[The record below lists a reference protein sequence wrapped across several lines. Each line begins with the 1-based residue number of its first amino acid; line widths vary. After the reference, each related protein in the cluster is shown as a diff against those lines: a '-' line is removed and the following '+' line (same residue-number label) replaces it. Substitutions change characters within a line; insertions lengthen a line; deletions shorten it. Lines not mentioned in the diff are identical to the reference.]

1 MFFVWGIYYAFYSGI
16 LRTLADAGHYRNYML
31 VLGVLA
37 VIVVSYLLGSVNFA
51 LVISKLFYHDDIRT
65 HGSGNA
71 GTTNMLRTYGK
82 GAAAATFIGDGVKG
96 VVAVLFACAVF
107 GGTFWCP
114 AASYLAALFAV
125 LGHIF
130 PCFSGFKGG
139 KGFATSFISILALNP
154 VLFLILCFVFFPLV
168 LGTHFVSL
176 GSVTTMWFYS
186 VFLFSFS
193 KTFNPYGDYGVPV
206 LCAIALAAVVT
217 FSHRTNIKRL
227 LAHTESKTYFFKKKP
242 PKTAD
247 ASGQGDGNQSKT
259 IDDVPPAP
267 NGNESGKADR

>member
-16 LRTLADAGHYRNYML
+16 LRTLMDVGYYKPYML

-37 VIVVSYLLGSVNFA
+37 VIVAGYLLGSVNFA

-71 GTTNMLRTYGK
+71 GTTNMLRTYGR
-82 GAAAATFIGDGVKG
+82 GAAAATFIGDGLKG
-96 VVAVLFACAVF
+96 VVAILVACAVF

-114 AASYLAALFAV
+114 AASYLAALFAIM
-125 LGHIF
+125 GHIF
-130 PCFSGFKGG
+130 PCFAKFRGG

-168 LGTHFVSL
+168 LGTHYVSL
-176 GSVTTMWFYS
+176 GSITTVWFYS
-186 VFLFSFS
+186 LFLFSFG
-193 KTFNPYGDYGVPV
+193 KTFNPGGDYGVPA
-206 LCAIALAAVVT
+206 LCALGIAILVT

-227 LAHTESKTYFFKKKP
+227 LARTESKTYFFKKKT
-242 PKTAD
+242 PKTDDTA
-247 ASGQGDGNQSKT
+247 GQGDENQE
-259 IDDVPPAP
+259 
-267 NGNESGKADR
+267 NEDRK